1 MRYNLRGVRHGTSR
15 CGAPQNTEQDQNIMK
30 TIRYVA
36 AAKAA
41 AICLAAFFAASSAEA
56 RSWTWEIYAEEG
68 TGRAAFYAEIFDS
81 GKLVFL
87 CGDGILFRDG
97 VVTGYDNAFEAEDA
111 EGPFEEDGI
120 ASWEGEWSD
129 DMPNGESATY
139 VVAVMSADG
148 TCRALAFEGEEN
160 GFASGEWYF
169 DPTIRPGLRSDG
181 FVAYEDDPAL
191 VYSSYTG
198 TIDGGELPPDEPAL
212 PSQEEFDAAMAKAG
226 LSVAPAAA
234 GFEVTFAAP
243 VDGTYV
249 LAEAYTPKGPFVKN
263 AATAKDAKAG
273 ESVTLVGDGTA
284 DAKFFKVGIAEK

>member
-1 MRYNLRGVRHGTSR
+1 
-15 CGAPQNTEQDQNIMK
+15 MK

-56 RSWTWEIYAEEG
+56 RFWTWGIYAEEG
-68 TGRAAFYAEIFDS
+68 TDREASYTEMFAS

-87 CGDGILFRDG
+87 CGDGIQFRNG
-97 VVTGYDNAFEAEDA
+97 VVTGYENAFEAEDPVDA
-111 EGPFEEDGI
+111 YVEDGI
-120 ASWEGEWSD
+120 AAWEGEWSD
-129 DMPNGESATY
+129 EMPDGESATY

-148 TCRALAFEGEEN
+148 TCRALAFEDEAD
-160 GFASGEWYF
+160 GFATGEWYF
-169 DPTIRPGLRSDG
+169 DPSMHPSLRFDG
-181 FVAYEDDPAL
+181 FTAYEDDPAL

-212 PSQEEFDAAMAKAG
+212 PSQEEFDAAMAEAG

-234 GFEVTFAAP
+234 GFEVAFVAP

-249 LAEAYTPKGPFVKN
+249 LAEADTPNGPFVKN
-263 AATAKDAKAG
+263 AATAKDTKAG